1 MESSVFI
8 AKIIGPLFIIVAV
21 GLLLN
26 LKYYQRVLEEF
37 AKSPALLYLGGFNA
51 FIFGIL
57 IVLFHNVW
65 QLQWPVVITI
75 LGWMGLIK
83 GVALL
88 VFPDVMARL
97 SSRYTKS
104 STSLIVQSA
113 VILVLGVFLTVM
125 GYWG

>member
-1 MESSVFI
+1 MENSVFI
-8 AKIIGPLFIIVAV
+8 AKIIGPFFIIVAL

-26 LKYYQRVLEEF
+26 LKHYLRMMEEF
-37 AKSPALLYLGGFNA
+37 CKSSTLLYLGGFNA

-65 QLQWPVVITI
+65 QLQWPVIITI
-75 LGWMGLIK
+75 LGWIGLIK

-88 VFPDVMARL
+88 VFPDAMARL

-104 STSLIVQSA
+104 STPLIVHAA